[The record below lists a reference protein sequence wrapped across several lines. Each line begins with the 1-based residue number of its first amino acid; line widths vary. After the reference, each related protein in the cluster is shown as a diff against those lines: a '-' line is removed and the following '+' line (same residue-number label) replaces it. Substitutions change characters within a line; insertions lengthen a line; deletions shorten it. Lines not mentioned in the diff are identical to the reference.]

1 MNKANLF
8 ANVLK
13 KFFTG
18 LRDCENNRVTRM
30 EGSMNYALKTM
41 FAKDHG
47 AVEDAAG
54 LIALCVLL
62 VAVLSLPGLA

>member
-1 MNKANLF
+1 MK
-8 ANVLK
+8 
-13 KFFTG
+13 
-18 LRDCENNRVTRM
+18 
-30 EGSMNYALKTM
+30 YALKTM

-54 LIALCVLL
+54 LIALFVLL